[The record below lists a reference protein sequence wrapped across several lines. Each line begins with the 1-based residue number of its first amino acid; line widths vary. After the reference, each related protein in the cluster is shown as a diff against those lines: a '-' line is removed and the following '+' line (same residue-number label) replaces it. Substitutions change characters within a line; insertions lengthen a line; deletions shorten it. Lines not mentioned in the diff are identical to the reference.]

1 MTSSPLDTVTSANGG
16 PLSAPSG
23 LHSWQQP
30 NRPGYSPNDSLFTSP
45 ASTSGSSSNDYSMH
59 AIKKRLKSETV
70 TSPDSVS
77 SIEDSKTN
85 IPVGIAVARQRT
97 TTLTSSCNSDGE
109 TNKSILSSS
118 DDSGIEMKRPEP
130 PPPPPPRPPTA
141 SNDNFLESWLRQPHL
156 WPALHA
162 YHQPPPSPIG
172 GYQFVKDPLTG
183 QMFFVP
189 GFASPT
195 QATPP
200 LWSPPTTP
208 NYGLTPFQQ
217 SLMQLQQESLL
228 VRQAGFLFNQQQQQQ
243 QSASASWPLSPLRPS
258 APRDPPTICESP
270 DIKVNDGG
278 SISEVVE
285 ADNGGRPSS
294 AIAVTDND
302 TEDNLSIG
310 DVNDE
315 FNPSDI
321 VPTVQ
326 PEPDHIKAEVAPLPA
341 ISPVRNDAEAA
352 AAGGSAAGA
361 ATIKVKQEDKN
372 GGYSEAVQ
380 SPSVP
385 VAAKNGLLLLTEGID
400 RLAEHQRLKP
410 PAPPRPPPPSTSLNR
425 PSRLGLLCDAAFLS
439 DDEVYL
445 RSSADDTNKDIKLRS
460 RSLDSPAKKVK
471 GERTL
476 SSDYRSPKAERNAK
490 AFIASKSLKMSD
502 QLSSD
507 QFSGG
512 SVMIKPKQP
521 LNNSSSIS
529 GTSMINADHKNSG
542 GGNAANSSGVKM
554 AVWEQKMRYDLADIQ
569 KKYKEKYK
577 ELYKLQHK
585 TSNSSAKKASSHLNP
600 NSANSSLKGQ
610 NSLQQRP
617 VIVPAPPKKTLAPIS
632 PWLQTFK
639 VKSANNDQ
647 QAGTTSKNNS
657 VQHQVMPMSDQK
669 LSQVRKQRKE
679 SNLLHNGN
687 GTPPTP
693 TNGASSPGPDLSTIT
708 SKFRS
713 NRPSPFANLLKLSCV
728 GKKNQDGV
736 KKTEQEDTG
745 VPEVEAVL
753 STTSASET
761 GHQPEQPH
769 HDQAPAFPQA
779 LATSTPKPVA
789 VTVVNNKKHGI
800 KTKGHQKEAF
810 LLQDD
815 LKPLPKLHL
824 ASNNNIEADHG
835 DADVSE
841 EEDEAEDG
849 SSSSRSSPPVLE
861 PMTTLVKS
869 EPKNNIT
876 VKIKRPSSP
885 EATTASNEEQ
895 EKRPKKSKKEK
906 KSKKSKK
913 ERRDHREGHRDH
925 HEGRHH
931 HKKHHKKPTTIV
943 HVNDDS
949 KAPADC
955 IDLTK
960 KTGSNSIITTSD
972 RLSSLEACPKPVVV
986 HPLSSS
992 SSPVASLSV
1001 SQRLKKAAGPKADP
1015 QLCVIKETDLVD
1027 GLRVL
1032 VKLEGHFHPGKIQA
1046 ISPPDIY
1053 GVLVDKERGNKPHIF
1068 SREEVLRE
1076 AVSPFMQILTY

>member
-1 MTSSPLDTVTSANGG
+1 MTSSPLDTVTTANGG

-23 LHSWQQP
+23 LHSWQP

-45 ASTSGSSSNDYSMH
+45 ASTSGSSSDYSMH

-109 TNKSILSSS
+109 NNKSILSSS

-243 QSASASWPLSPLRPS
+243 QSSASWPLSPLRPS

-270 DIKVNDGG
+270 DIKVNGGG

-285 ADNGGRPSS
+285 ADGGRPSS

-315 FNPSDI
+315 FNPSD
-321 VPTVQ
+321 VPAVQ
-326 PEPDHIKAEVAPLPA
+326 PEPDHIKAEVVPLPA

-352 AAGGSAAGA
+352 ADGSARA
-361 ATIKVKQEDKN
+361 ATIKVKQEDKI

-385 VAAKNGLLLLTEGID
+385 VVAKNGLLLLTEGID

-410 PAPPRPPPPSTSLNR
+410 PPPRPPPSTSLNR

-445 RSSADDTNKDIKLRS
+445 RSSADTNKDIKLRS

-502 QLSSD
+502 QLSD
-507 QFSGG
+507 QVSGG
-512 SVMIKPKQP
+512 SVMMPKQP
-521 LNNSSSIS
+521 LNNSSTS

-585 TSNSSAKKASSHLNP
+585 TSSSAKKASHLNP
-600 NSANSSLKGQ
+600 NSASSSLKGQ
-610 NSLQQRP
+610 NSVQQQQRP
-617 VIVPAPPKKTLAPIS
+617 VIAPAPPKKTLAPIS

-639 VKSANNDQ
+639 VKAANNDQ

-657 VQHQVMPMSDQK
+657 VQHQVPMSDQK
-669 LSQVRKQRKE
+669 LSEVRKQRKE

-687 GTPPTP
+687 GTPTP

-745 VPEVEAVL
+745 VEVAVL

-761 GHQPEQPH
+761 HQPEQPD
-769 HDQAPAFPQA
+769 HDQTPFPQA
-779 LATSTPKPVA
+779 LATSTPKSV
-789 VTVVNNKKHGI
+789 VTVVNNKKHGV

-885 EATTASNEEQ
+885 EATASNEE

-925 HEGRHH
+925 HGSGHHH
-931 HKKHHKKPTTIV
+931 HKKHHKKPTIV

-960 KTGSNSIITTSD
+960 KTGSSSIITTD
-972 RLSSLEACPKPVVV
+972 RSSLEACPKPVVV

-992 SSPVASLSV
+992 SPLTSLSV
-1001 SQRLKKAAGPKADP
+1001 SRLKKAGPKADP

-1076 AVSPFMQILTY
+1076 AVSPLCRYLPTK